1 VSHLRLLRERRP
13 REKAGGAV
21 AVVVAVV
28 GADVPSLSR
37 QIEVDVTPGQM
48 MATIVDFS
56 SYPSFLPETQ
66 QTEVVLRESA
76 AWEVR
81 FTVRVIRSLQYTLR
95 LEQDGDRTLRWSLV
109 EGVFASNDGSWTL
122 EPLDGG
128 TRTRATYGID
138 VQVGMYVP
146 GNIIRS
152 LVETALPRTLERFKA
167 EAERRALA

>member
-1 VSHLRLLRERRP
+1 MARE
-13 REKAGGAV
+13 GVVGV
-21 AVVVAVV
+21 AVVV
-28 GADVPSLSR
+28 GGTDVPSISR
-37 QIEVDVTPGQM
+37 QIEVDVPPDQM
-48 MATIVDFS
+48 MATIIDFAA
-56 SYPSFLPETQ
+56 YPTFLPETR
-66 QTEVVLRESA
+66 QTEVVLREGA

-81 FTVRVIRSLQYTLR
+81 FTVRVIRTLQYTLR
-95 LEQDGDRTLRWSLV
+95 LEQEGDRVLRWSLV

-128 TRTRATYGID
+128 ARTRATYDID

-167 EAERRALA
+167 EAEARFQG